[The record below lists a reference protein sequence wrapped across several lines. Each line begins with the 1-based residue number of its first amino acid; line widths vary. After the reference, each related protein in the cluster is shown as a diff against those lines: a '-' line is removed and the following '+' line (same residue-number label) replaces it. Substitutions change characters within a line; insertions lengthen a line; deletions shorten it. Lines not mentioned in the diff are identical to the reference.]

1 MVFPSCLGE
10 GLGEG
15 VLAVFTPSPQGAL
28 SAREGRVGEA
38 APPLPHTA
46 VAAAPELLVFVRASR
61 TINQMWRTRPE
72 TVRTLVICESRT
84 R

>member
-38 APPLPHTA
+38 APPSPAHCGGRCTR
-46 VAAAPELLVFVRASR
+46 AACF
-61 TINQMWRTRPE
+61 
-72 TVRTLVICESRT
+72 CEGFAYN
-84 R
+84 